1 MKSELYNS
9 LSIRNA
15 ECGTNAEC
23 GFVQNRSLTEAFR
36 PFTFSIPHSHS
47 ERRRL
52 PPQGRH
58 SPKTAGIAGFAS
70 VSSGRRTCN
79 ERQSCTTA
87 ECDSGRSE
95 HGRGE
100 REHAA
105 GDGTAG

>member
-52 PPQGRH
+52 PPQARH
-58 SPKTAGIAGFAS
+58 SPKTAGNAGFAPAS
-70 VSSGRRTCN
+70 PRRRKNKEAQNCHTP
-79 ERQSCTTA
+79 E
-87 ECDSGRSE
+87 SE
-95 HGRGE
+95 NGGSAHGP
-100 REHAA
+100 REPRK
-105 GDGTAG
+105 